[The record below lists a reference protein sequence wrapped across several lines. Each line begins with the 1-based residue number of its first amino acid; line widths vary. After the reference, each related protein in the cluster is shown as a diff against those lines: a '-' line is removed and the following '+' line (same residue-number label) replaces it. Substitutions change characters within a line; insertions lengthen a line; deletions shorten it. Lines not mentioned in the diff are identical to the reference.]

1 MVDPRHSG
9 PSKPTDTIATSQLIS
24 PRSSQR
30 AMSRPQGLEETTTTT
45 MAVASPSMNLLD
57 ALAGNLPS
65 EQMPRI
71 PLAPMLF
78 PGEALQGLSLAEL
91 LDSALDDVDDDSIQ
105 VEGDHVPRLA
115 PQ

>member
-30 AMSRPQGLEETTTTT
+30 AVSRPQDLEETRTTT
-45 MAVASPSMNLLD
+45 MATASPSMNLLD
-57 ALAGNLPS
+57 ALAGNFPS
-65 EQMPRI
+65 EPMSRI
-71 PLAPMLF
+71 PLAPVLF

-91 LDSALDDVDDDSIQ
+91 LDSALDDVDD
-105 VEGDHVPRLA
+105 EGTQLEDDHVPRLA